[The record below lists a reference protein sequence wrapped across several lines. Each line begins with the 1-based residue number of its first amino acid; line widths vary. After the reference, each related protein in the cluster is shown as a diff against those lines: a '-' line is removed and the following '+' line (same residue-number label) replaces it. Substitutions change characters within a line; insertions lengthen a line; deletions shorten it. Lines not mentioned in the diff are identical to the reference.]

1 MSPFASTLP
10 VDAEVVVVVV
20 VVVVVEEAVVAVVMG
35 MKVWRSWYV
44 YLSMQY
50 LRKDRGSRGEIGVDM
65 DDSSGEG

>member
-10 VDAEVVVVVV
+10 VDAEVVVVVAIV
-20 VVVVVEEAVVAVVMG
+20 VG
-35 MKVWRSWYV
+35 MKVWWSWYV